1 MELALV
7 FALAIFVG
15 IIVGLLPGLPVW
27 FGPLLLLPFLDQ
39 LTVIEIFVFWTGCS
53 VGSQFFS
60 SVAALLLKIPGE
72 AGSLIYLDDIDNLTW
87 GERLETIRQ
96 SAIGSFFASAVALSI
111 LTALTLID
119 PTQIMRLG
127 TFEVKFFIYVAMLF
141 FLTWY
146 SNHRAWAFF
155 LFLLGVLMVE
165 KTNQSLPVW
174 LISTQRNWDDI
185 TSFTMILGL
194 IVIPEW
200 LYSRAKFQHF
210 SLDIAEIIKRP
221 IEWRAIIPSSLQ
233 GAITGLIPGPSA
245 TISSMIAYNTTKG
258 SVSRRIISAETSNNS
273 AIITSMFPFLLFG
286 IPIGMD
292 QAATASLFEIKS
304 VSVPTVL
311 FEPVGSMILLHWII
325 ASMAACS
332 LIYFSLSQSF
342 LGFYTRLIQLSHT
355 RLWWIYLA
363 VICAIVWMDV
373 KYSVVS
379 LPGYLGWLAVI
390 SIVGALLHRSK
401 ISALPLVL
409 GYILGDQVAWAS
421 YHFFLSL

>member
-1 MELALV
+1 MELALI

-15 IIVGLLPGLPVW
+15 IVVGLLPGLPVW
-27 FGPLLLLPFLDQ
+27 FGPLLLLPFLDHV
-39 LTVIEIFVFWTGCS
+39 TVIEIFVFWTGCS

-72 AGSLIYLDDIDNLTW
+72 AGSLIYLSDIDKMSW

-111 LTALTLID
+111 LIALTLVD
-119 PTQIMRLG
+119 PTKIMSLG
-127 TFEVKFFIYVAMLF
+127 TFEVKFFIYTAMLF

-146 SNHRAWAFF
+146 SDHRVWSFF
-155 LFLLGVLMVE
+155 LFLIGVFLVE

-174 LISTQRNWDDI
+174 LISAQRNWDDI
-185 TSFTMILGL
+185 TSFVMILGL
-194 IVIPEW
+194 IVVPEW
-200 LYSRAKFQHF
+200 IYSKSKFENF
-210 SLDIAEIIKRP
+210 VLSGEKITRRP

-258 SVSRRIISAETSNNS
+258 SVSRRIVSAETANNS

-292 QAATASLFEIKS
+292 QAATASLFDIKS
-304 VSVPTVL
+304 VPMPTVL
-311 FEPVGSMILLHWII
+311 FEPLGSMIMLHWII
-325 ASMAACS
+325 ASMSACA
-332 LIYFSLSQSF
+332 LIYFFLSQYF

-363 VICAIVWMDV
+363 VICAIIWVDV

-379 LPGYLGWLAVI
+379 LTVYLGWLILI
-390 SIVGALLHRSK
+390 SMVGILLHRAK
-401 ISALPLVL
+401 ISSLPLVL
-409 GYILGDQVAWAS
+409 GFILGDQVAWAS

>member
-146 SNHRAWAFF
+146 SNHKAWTLF
-155 LFLLGVLMVE
+155 LFLLGVLLVE

-174 LISTQRNWDDI
+174 LISTQRDWDDI

-210 SLDIAEIIKRP
+210 SLDIAEIIKRS

-233 GAITGLIPGPSA
+233 GAIIGLIPGPSA
-245 TISSMIAYNTTKG
+245 TISSMISYNTTKG

-311 FEPVGSMILLHWII
+311 FEPFGSMILLHWII

-332 LIYFSLSQSF
+332 TIYFFLSQSF

-409 GYILGDQVAWAS
+409 GFILGDQVAWAF